1 MTQSKQQIQK
11 SGIVGGLIGGTAV
24 SVLFI
29 LILITTPV
37 IKTGQRIVNTEN
49 FTVSAIDVAD
59 VVEEVNP
66 AVVSIVITQDVPII
80 ERYYE
85 DPFGDFFGGPNPFS
99 FQVPRYR
106 QNGTEEQEVGGGS
119 GFIISEDGYIVT
131 NAHVVDLEDA
141 EYTVFLTDERSFDA
155 EVMAVD
161 DVIDIAVLKI
171 ESEESLPMLEFGD
184 SDALR
189 LGQGVIA
196 IGNALGEFR
205 NTVST
210 GVVSGLSR
218 SIVAGSANS
227 GQTEALENVI
237 QTDAAINPGNSGG
250 PLIDFSGKVIGV
262 NVAVAVNSEN
272 IGFAI
277 PSNVVSAAVDSIR
290 EHGKVIRPYL
300 GVRYMPITKAVAEK
314 NNIDYDYG
322 ALIIRGESI
331 DELAVM
337 PGSPADKAGLEEK
350 DIILEVDGTK
360 VDEENQLSALVREK
374 QVGEVI
380 KLKVLHDGEEITVDL
395 TLEEMP

>member
-1 MTQSKQQIQK
+1 MTESNKTMQN
-11 SGIVGGLIGGTAV
+11 SGIVGGIIGGTAV
-24 SVLFI
+24 SILFI
-29 LILITTPV
+29 LIFITTPL
-37 IKTGQRIVNTEN
+37 IKSGQNIINNEN
-49 FTVSAIDVAD
+49 ITVSAIDVTD
-59 VVEEVNP
+59 VVQEANP

-80 ERYYE
+80 ERYFE
-85 DPFGDFFGGPNPFS
+85 DPFGGGPFS
-99 FQVPRYR
+99 FQIPRYR

-141 EYTVFLTDERSFDA
+141 EYTVFLTDERSFNA
-155 EVMAVD
+155 EVLAVD

-171 ESEESLPMLEFGD
+171 EAEDSLPTLEFGN
-184 SDALR
+184 SDELE

-196 IGNALGEFR
+196 IGNALGEYR

-210 GVVSGLSR
+210 GVVSGLAR
-218 SIVAGSANS
+218 SIVAGTGY
-227 GQTEALENVI
+227 GQSEALENVI

-277 PSNVVSAAVDSIR
+277 PANVVSAAVDSIR

-300 GVRYMPITKAVAEK
+300 GVRYMPITSIVAEK
-314 NNIDYDYG
+314 NNLDFEYG
-322 ALIIRGESI
+322 ALIIRGESL

-337 PGSPADKAGLEEK
+337 PGSPADKAGLEEN
-350 DIILEVDGTK
+350 DIILEIDGTK
-360 VDEENQLSALVREK
+360 VDEENQLSELIRNN
-374 QVGEVI
+374 QVGDII
-380 KLKVLHDGEEITVDL
+380 KLKIMHDGEESTVSV